1 MNGALAVLVEI
12 YKPTINYVSLLSL
25 FHYSNQINEKRT
37 KQRCMS
43 FCLFFPL
50 EIGDVVTLCPSLI
63 LLFFI
68 IDCPIR
74 LRVVMLWSTI
84 EIISISSS
92 FSLNPHAISGC
103 AIPDF
108 KTRYQTCQES
118 IKQLGHIDMDGR
130 AVVYMAWAIM

>member
-1 MNGALAVLVEI
+1 MHEL
-12 YKPTINYVSLLSL
+12 P
-25 FHYSNQINEKRT
+25 
-37 KQRCMS
+37 S
-43 FCLFFPL
+43 FFFPL
-50 EIGDVVTLCPSLI
+50 EIGDVVTLRPSLI